1 MLKLIVLFSLL
12 ILAAG
17 LKVSMSRVTV
27 FAPRWTTNAIG
38 RAHSL
43 YRYAPAQFESRRGW
57 TVDRK
62 PMLDLLGRC

>member
-27 FAPRWTTNAIG
+27 FAPRWITKAFRQSAFLVSVCAGAI
-38 RAHSL
+38 
-43 YRYAPAQFESRRGW
+43 
-57 TVDRK
+57 
-62 PMLDLLGRC
+62 